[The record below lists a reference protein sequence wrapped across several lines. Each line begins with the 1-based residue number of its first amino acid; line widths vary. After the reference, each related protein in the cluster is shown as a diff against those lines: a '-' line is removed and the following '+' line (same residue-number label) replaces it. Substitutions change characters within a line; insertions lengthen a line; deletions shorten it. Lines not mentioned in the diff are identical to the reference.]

1 MANQQT
7 KILSSPWFEY
17 FIKFNPQDYLS
28 KLKMPI
34 LAINGSLDV
43 QVTPK
48 ENLEGIRQ
56 ALKKAGNK
64 KSEIIELAGLNHLF
78 QEAKT
83 GAPSEY
89 SQIEQT
95 ISPKALEIMTNWI
108 LKQKK

>member
-1 MANQQT
+1 
-7 KILSSPWFEY
+7 
-17 FIKFNPQDYLS
+17 
-28 KLKMPI
+28 
-34 LAINGSLDV
+34 V

-56 ALKKAGNK
+56 ALKRAGNK
-64 KSEIIELAGLNHLF
+64 KSEIIELEGLNHLL

-95 ISPKALEIMTNWI
+95 ISPKALEVMTNWI

>member
-1 MANQQT
+1 
-7 KILSSPWFEY
+7 
-17 FIKFNPQDYLS
+17 
-28 KLKMPI
+28 MPI